1 MYTDSPRGFTL
12 IELILVI
19 VLIGILS
26 VVATVFILPP
36 FQAAADIERRAT
48 LVDAADLAVNRI
60 TREVRNALPNSLRV
74 SGNQIEFIATVTSGR
89 YRRLPAPGGGSDIFV
104 PARSNDTFD
113 VLGGLIDSG
122 AINPRGAGT
131 DCGTATGSCLSVYN
145 TGQPGFDA
153 WSGENIA
160 AITAADAGSIT
171 YDSGGSGPP
180 FATHSPQQRFHVI
193 GLTVRYLCSSGQL
206 RRSSG
211 YGLGRQPRRR
221 RWQPGRQQHHQLP
234 VQLQPGHLG
243 PPRPF
248 DRAPGPGR

>member
-1 MYTDSPRGFTL
+1 MYTNSPRGFTL

-74 SGNQIEFIATVTSGR
+74 SANQIEFISTVTSGR

-104 PARSNDTFD
+104 PGRSNGSFD

-122 AINPRGAGT
+122 AITPRGAGI
-131 DCGTATGSCLSVYN
+131 DCGTP
-145 TGQPGFDA
+145 Q
-153 WSGENIA
+153 A
-160 AITAADAGSIT
+160 AACRSTTPA
-171 YDSGGSGPP
+171 
-180 FATHSPQQRFHVI
+180 SPVLMRGRAEH
-193 GLTVRYLCSSGQL
+193 
-206 RRSSG
+206 RRHH
-211 YGLGRQPRRR
+211 RRR
-221 RWQPGRQQHHQLP
+221 RRLDHLRQRRQRPALCHALTAATLPCHRRNRALPLQRRPTAPLRRLRRGRRPQAAP
-234 VQLQPGHLG
+234 ATWSPTTS
-243 PPRPF
+243 PTASSATTRAPRPAGAF
-248 DRAPGPGR
+248 